1 MSSTIRR
8 PALHSTIHASVLGK
22 RSHENIQSAE
32 LEEQWNTDDESSEDE
47 SDYSVYSDDDDDG
60 DEEHSFLE

>member
-1 MSSTIRR
+1 MPSAIRR
-8 PALHSTIHASVLGK
+8 PALHSTIHASE

-32 LEEQWNTDDESSEDE
+32 IEEQWNTDDESSEDE

-60 DEEHSFLE
+60 DEDSFLE